1 MAKKWKERVNEFT
14 NKTLES
20 ANRSM
25 ILSMVMGMFDYS
37 EDMLAYF
44 RKEFLERGFLNY
56 GSAAIL
62 KKDGKYYAGYW
73 SNVDFD
79 DYGLPTGT
87 ADFFTQYRY
96 IASGEIGKDIVIG
109 WNNDIRT
116 PEFIFDKFASYL
128 AECDRS
134 IRTAIMNSRLT
145 NNPVA
150 CDENEK
156 KAIDIVL
163 DTIYDGKPKTIVQSN
178 LLNKFIQD
186 NGNGNEI
193 RTLKLTDPDYVR
205 NIQYLSNLHDDLLKR
220 ICIIY
225 GHSLNGVNK
234 MAQVNSDELKG
245 YETLARVYPLIMF
258 EERKKFINECNRVFG
273 TNWEV
278 HFSDAWKHILS
289 ENGVEVNE
297 KEETNIEETEVEEN
311 GSENIE

>member
-1 MAKKWKERVNEFT
+1 
-14 NKTLES
+14 
-20 ANRSM
+20 
-25 ILSMVMGMFDYS
+25 
-37 EDMLAYF
+37 
-44 RKEFLERGFLNY
+44 
-56 GSAAIL
+56 
-62 KKDGKYYAGYW
+62 
-73 SNVDFD
+73 
-79 DYGLPTGT
+79 
-87 ADFFTQYRY
+87 
-96 IASGEIGKDIVIG
+96 
-109 WNNDIRT
+109 
-116 PEFIFDKFASYL
+116 
-128 AECDRS
+128 
-134 IRTAIMNSRLT
+134 MNSRLT

-178 LLNKFIQD
+178 LLNKFMQD
-186 NGNGNEI
+186 NGNNEI

-258 EERKKFINECNRVFG
+258 DERKKFINECNRVFG

-289 ENGVEVNE
+289 ENGVDVIE
-297 KEETNIEETEVEEN
+297 KEETDVDAAEKEETEVEEN
-311 GSENIE
+311 VSENIA

>member
-1 MAKKWKERVNEFT
+1 MAKKWKERVNDFT
-14 NKTLES
+14 NITLES
-20 ANRSM
+20 ANRRM
-25 ILSMVMGMFDYS
+25 ILSMIMGMFDYS
-37 EDMLAYF
+37 DDMLSYF

-62 KKDGKYYAGYW
+62 KKDKKYYAGYW
-73 SNVDFD
+73 SNVEFD

-87 ADFFTQYRY
+87 ADFFTQYQY

-116 PEFIFDKFASYL
+116 PELIFDKFASYL
-128 AECDRS
+128 AECDKS

-163 DTIYDGKPKTIVQSN
+163 DTVYDGKPKTIVQSN

-186 NGNGNEI
+186 TGNGNEI

-245 YETLARVYPLIMF
+245 YETLSRVYPLIMF

-289 ENGVEVNE
+289 ENGVEVTE